1 MFEQADEF
9 LAAQR
14 IRRRLSNHSIRCYGS
29 ALTRIA
35 RWMTQ
40 HGENEPSEAN
50 IEAYLREIMNNQYSR
65 STFATATVVLN
76 RWIKFYKLPLQM
88 PGLTMPRPR
97 RQANYISPEE
107 IGIILANIPRKTP
120 QGITDSPS
128 LTSLTPQGCAA
139 TKSANCSIAT

>member
-50 IEAYLREIMNNQYSR
+50 IEAYLREIIEQ
-65 STFATATVVLN
+65 
-76 RWIKFYKLPLQM
+76 P
-88 PGLTMPRPR
+88 
-97 RQANYISPEE
+97 
-107 IGIILANIPRKTP
+107 ILAFDLRHGDRRAQPVD
-120 QGITDSPS
+120 QV
-128 LTSLTPQGCAA
+128 LQVAA
-139 TKSANCSIAT
+139 TDAGVDHAEAASPGKLHLAGRNRDHPCQYPA

>member
-29 ALTRIA
+29 ALTRMA
-35 RWMTQ
+35 KWMAQ
-40 HGENEPSEAN
+40 HGENELSEAN
-50 IEAYLREIMNNQYSR
+50 IEAYLREIMDNQYSR

-97 RQANYISPEE
+97 RQTN
-107 IGIILANIPRKTP
+107 
-120 QGITDSPS
+120 
-128 LTSLTPQGCAA
+128 
-139 TKSANCSIAT
+139 